1 MFVALEPLLKS
12 CGTLKLTLKMKG
24 DEVVV
29 FVMPEGEAKDA
40 TLRQPLVMTASAA
53 ELDAGFVDHLATY
66 TGAHASLAE
75 QVAAT
80 TAILGEAQKTQVTK
94 ATKALSG
101 KGGRPALPAPA
112 KSSASAGESDD
123 DDETDSSDSEPT
135 VGTASASAPVA
146 PAPSGTDLTS
156 LFD

>member
-12 CGTLKLTLKMKG
+12 CGTLKMKG

-101 KGGRPALPAPA
+101 KGGRPALPAPG

-123 DDETDSSDSEPT
+123 DDEMDSSDSEPT
-135 VGTASASAPVA
+135 VETASASAPVA